1 MIAAVEV
8 RGLTIR
14 GVTGATGATAAADA
28 NGATAGEGAALLRGI
43 DLRIAP
49 GEVVGL
55 SGPSGSGKSTLLH
68 ALAGHLSPGT
78 RVTAGT
84 VRVHGV
90 DPLTP
95 AGRRLLRGR
104 VVGHVPQDPASALDP
119 ARTALHHIRQAARR
133 SAGRAGRADLG
144 RLVLDAAHDAHLD
157 PALLRRRGS
166 ELSGGQA
173 QRVILAA
180 LLAGRPAVVLLDEP
194 TSALDAATADL
205 VARYVAELPWRPA
218 VVLASHAPDVL
229 ARTGARV
236 ITLRDGMQGQAPRP
250 LPGPGAPASVRPAAP
265 ASARPA
271 GPAPAP
277 APAPAQPNAPAS
289 ASAPARPTPPAPAL
303 NVSALRI
310 RFGAHQVVDE
320 ASLRIPAGGILA
332 IRGRS
337 GAGKTSVGRAIAGLL
352 VPEAG
357 ALEVAGT
364 RLPWPGDDRSAPQKP
379 LVGLVLQDSRAA
391 LHPGETVRTT
401 LARAGRAA
409 VRQGSPAAD
418 PAELLARLGL
428 DPLLLDRRPHEL
440 SGGQRQR
447 VAIAR
452 ALAAAPALLVCDEIT
467 ASLDAATERTVLDA
481 LDEARARTGVGILL
495 ITHSA
500 TAAARADR
508 VLTLADGR
516 LG

>member
-1 MIAAVEV
+1 MPAIEV

-14 GVTGATGATAAADA
+14 GADLADGADDADDATAP
-28 NGATAGEGAALLRGI
+28 GAALLHAI
-43 DLRIAP
+43 DLRVAP

-68 ALAGHLSPGT
+68 ALLGHLSPGT
-78 RVTAGT
+78 RVAAGT

-104 VVGHVPQDPASALDP
+104 IVGHVPQDPASALDP

-133 SAGRAGRADLG
+133 SAGRAARADLG
-144 RLVLDAAHDAHLD
+144 RLVLEAAHDARLD
-157 PALLRRRGS
+157 PGLLRRRGS

-194 TSALDAATADL
+194 TSALDAETADL
-205 VARYVAELPWRPA
+205 VARHVARLPWRPA
-218 VVLASHAPDVL
+218 VVMASHDPDVL
-229 ARTGARV
+229 ARTSGRV
-236 ITLRDGMQGQAPRP
+236 IALRDGSPAPGGSRDAAP
-250 LPGPGAPASVRPAAP
+250 PPRAPGTATATAASRTAAP
-265 ASARPA
+265 ALPAVPAPAPARPT
-271 GPAPAP
+271 APAP
-277 APAPAQPNAPAS
+277 APAPAVD
-289 ASAPARPTPPAPAL
+289 
-303 NVSALRI
+303 VSGLRI
-310 RFGAHQVVDE
+310 RFGDHRVVEE
-320 ASLRIPAGGILA
+320 ASLRIPADGILA

-337 GAGKTSVGRAIAGLL
+337 GSGKTSVGRAIAGLL

-357 ALEVAGT
+357 ALEVAGA
-364 RLPWPGDDRSAPQKP
+364 RIPWPGDDRSASQKP

-391 LHPGETVRTT
+391 LHPGESVRTT

-409 VRQGSPAAD
+409 VRQGSPAVD

-428 DPLLLDRRPHEL
+428 DPRLLDRRPHEL

-452 ALAAAPALLVCDEIT
+452 ALAAAPAVLVCDEIT
-467 ASLDAATERTVLDA
+467 ASLDAASERTVLDA
-481 LDEARARTGVGILL
+481 LDEARARTGVAILL

-500 TAAARADR
+500 TAADRADR

>member
-1 MIAAVEV
+1 MIPAIEV

-14 GVTGATGATAAADA
+14 GAPGTTDTTDATDADDATAP
-28 NGATAGEGAALLRGI
+28 GAALLHGI
-43 DLRIAP
+43 DLRVAP

-68 ALAGHLSPGT
+68 ALLGHLSPDT
-78 RVTAGT
+78 RVAAGT

-133 SAGRAGRADLG
+133 SASRASRADLG
-144 RLVLDAAHDAHLD
+144 RLVLEAAHDARLD

-180 LLAGRPAVVLLDEP
+180 LLAGRPAVLLLDEP
-194 TSALDAATADL
+194 TSALDAETADL
-205 VARYVAELPWRPA
+205 VARHVARLPWLPA
-218 VVLASHAPDVL
+218 VVLASHAPEVL
-229 ARTGARV
+229 ARASGRV
-236 ITLRDGMQGQAPRP
+236 VTLRDGIRAP
-250 LPGPGAPASVRPAAP
+250 GGAPATAPPPRALTTAAASRTAAPALPASPAPARPAAP
-265 ASARPA
+265 AAA
-271 GPAPAP
+271 AAPAVD
-277 APAPAQPNAPAS
+277 
-289 ASAPARPTPPAPAL
+289 
-303 NVSALRI
+303 VSGLRI
-310 RFGAHQVVDE
+310 RFGAHRVVEE
-320 ASLRIPAGGILA
+320 ASLRIPVGGILA

-337 GAGKTSVGRAIAGLL
+337 GSGKTSVGRAIAGLL
-352 VPEAG
+352 VPESG

-364 RLPWPGDDRSAPQKP
+364 RIPWSGDARSRSEKP

-391 LHPGETVRTT
+391 LHPGETVRTA

-409 VRQGSPAAD
+409 VRQGSAAVD
-418 PAELLARLGL
+418 PAELLAGLGL
-428 DPLLLDRRPHEL
+428 DPRLLARRPHEL

-452 ALAAAPALLVCDEIT
+452 AMAAAPALLVCDEIT
-467 ASLDAATERTVLDA
+467 ASLDATAERTVLDA
-481 LDEARARTGVGILL
+481 LDGARARTGVAILL

-500 TAAARADR
+500 TAADRADR
-508 VLTLADGR
+508 VLTLDAGR

>member
-1 MIAAVEV
+1 MIPAVEV
-8 RGLTIR
+8 SGLTIE
-14 GVTGATGATAAADA
+14 GGTGATGATDA
-28 NGATAGEGAALLRGI
+28 SGTGAALLRGI
-43 DLRIAP
+43 DLRVLP

-68 ALAGHLSPGT
+68 ALLGHLSPGT

-119 ARTALHHIRQAARR
+119 ARTALHHIRSAARR
-133 SAGRAGRADLG
+133 SAGRTGRADLG
-144 RLVLDAAHDAHLD
+144 RLALEAAHDAHLD

-194 TSALDAATADL
+194 TSALDAETADL
-205 VARYVAELPWRPA
+205 VARHVTRLPWLPT
-218 VVLASHAPDVL
+218 VVIASHDPDVL
-229 ARTGARV
+229 ARTGGRV
-236 ITLRDGMQGQAPRP
+236 VTLRDGAR
-250 LPGPGAPASVRPAAP
+250 GP
-265 ASARPA
+265 
-271 GPAPAP
+271 GPAPGSAP
-277 APAPAQPNAPAS
+277 LPPARGPATAEARAAS
-289 ASAPARPTPPAPAL
+289 PIPTTASAPAVDVTG
-303 NVSALRI
+303 LRI
-310 RFGAHQVVDE
+310 RFGAHRVVEE
-320 ASLRIPAGGILA
+320 ASLRIPPGGILA
-332 IRGRS
+332 LRGRS
-337 GAGKTSVGRAIAGLL
+337 GSGKTSVGRAIAGLL

-357 ALEVAGT
+357 TLDVAGT
-364 RLPWPGDDRSAPQKP
+364 RLPWAGDARARSQKP

-391 LHPGETVRTT
+391 LHPGETVRTALT
-401 LARAGRAA
+401 RAGRAA
-409 VRQGSPAAD
+409 VRQGSTPAD

-428 DPLLLDRRPHEL
+428 DPRHLDRRPHEL

-452 ALAAAPALLVCDEIT
+452 AMVAAPTLLVCDEIT
-467 ASLDAATERTVLDA
+467 ASLDATAEQMVLDA
-481 LDEARARTGVGILL
+481 LDEARTRTGVGILL

-500 TAAARADR
+500 TAADRAHR
-508 VLTLADGR
+508 VLTLDAGR
-516 LG
+516 LT

>member
-1 MIAAVEV
+1 MIPAIEV

-14 GVTGATGATAAADA
+14 AATDATDATAP
-28 NGATAGEGAALLRGI
+28 GAALLHGI
-43 DLRIAP
+43 DLRVAP

-68 ALAGHLSPGT
+68 ALLGHLSPGS
-78 RVTAGT
+78 RVAAGT

-95 AGRRLLRGR
+95 AGRRLLRGQ

-133 SAGRAGRADLG
+133 SAGRTSRAELG
-144 RLVLDAAHDAHLD
+144 RVVLEAAHDARLD
-157 PALLRRRGS
+157 PTLLRRRGS

-180 LLAGRPAVVLLDEP
+180 LLAAQPAVVLLDEP
-194 TSALDAATADL
+194 TSALDAETADL
-205 VARYVAELPWRPA
+205 VARHVARLPWLPA
-218 VVLASHAPDVL
+218 VVLASHDPDVL
-229 ARTGARV
+229 ARTSGRV
-236 ITLRDGMQGQAPRP
+236 VTLRDGAHAPGGTRDA
-250 LPGPGAPASVRPAAP
+250 APPPRAAATATAASRTAAP
-265 ASARPA
+265 ALPA
-271 GPAPAP
+271 VD
-277 APAPAQPNAPAS
+277 
-289 ASAPARPTPPAPAL
+289 
-303 NVSALRI
+303 VSGLRI
-310 RFGAHQVVDE
+310 RFGAHRVVEE
-320 ASLRIPAGGILA
+320 ASLRIPAGGIVA

-337 GAGKTSVGRAIAGLL
+337 GSGKTSVGRAIAGLL

-357 ALEVAGT
+357 VLEVAGA
-364 RLPWPGDDRSAPQKP
+364 RIPWPGDDRSTYQKP

-391 LHPGETVRTT
+391 LHPGETVLAT

-409 VRQGSPAAD
+409 VRQGSPAVD
-418 PAELLARLGL
+418 PAELLGRLGL
-428 DPLLLDRRPHEL
+428 DPRLVDRRPHEL

-467 ASLDAATERTVLDA
+467 ASLDATAERTVLDA
-481 LDEARARTGVGILL
+481 LDEARARTGVAILL

-500 TAAARADR
+500 TAAERADR

>member
-1 MIAAVEV
+1 M
-8 RGLTIR
+8 
-14 GVTGATGATAAADA
+14 TGATGTGTGTDD
-28 NGATAGEGAALLRGI
+28 GAGTGTALLRGI

-78 RVTAGT
+78 RVMAGT

-144 RLVLDAAHDAHLD
+144 RLVLQAAHDAHLD

-205 VARYVAELPWRPA
+205 LARRVARLPWLPA
-218 VVLASHAPDVL
+218 VVLASHDPDVL
-229 ARTGARV
+229 ARTSGRV
-236 ITLRDGMQGQAPRP
+236 VTLRDGMQGHAPRP

-265 ASARPA
+265 APGPARSAA
-271 GPAPAP
+271 PAPAP
-277 APAPAQPNAPAS
+277 APAPAQPHAPAS
-289 ASAPARPTPPAPAL
+289 ASSPARPAAVATAL
-303 NVSALRI
+303 DVSALRI
-310 RFGAHQVVDE
+310 RFGAHPVVEE
-320 ASLRIPAGGILA
+320 ASLRIPVGGILA

-337 GAGKTSVGRAIAGLL
+337 GSGKTSVGRAIAGLL
-352 VPEAG
+352 VPESG

-364 RLPWPGDDRSAPQKP
+364 RIPWSGDARSRSEKP

-391 LHPGETVRTT
+391 LHPGETVRTA

-409 VRQGSPAAD
+409 VRQGSAAVD
-418 PAELLARLGL
+418 PAELLAGLGL
-428 DPLLLDRRPHEL
+428 DPRLLARRPHEL

-452 ALAAAPALLVCDEIT
+452 AMAAAPTLLVCDEIT
-467 ASLDAATERTVLDA
+467 ASLDATAERTVLDA
-481 LDEARARTGVGILL
+481 LDGARDRTGVAILL

-500 TAAARADR
+500 TAADRADR
-508 VLTLADGR
+508 VLTLDAGR